1 MIDLGLGYTE
11 YIKHNQFEGKE
22 IKKIKKI
29 LLLYFAVAGFLCIL
43 SVPAHAVSY
52 NFTTIDYPG
61 SWESYAHGMND
72 NEQVVGNYYDLTGL
86 HGFLLS
92 EGSYTSINN
101 PNGWTVATG
110 INNNGEIVGRYQR
123 GINIIGFLLSDRAY
137 TDIRYPG
144 AGMTI
149 PEDINDK
156 GQVVGWYSKGGRT
169 LGFLLS
175 DGIYTTIDNFSV
187 YQAQAHGINNN
198 GQIVGFT
205 DNGEGF
211 LLSEGVYSQF
221 NNWLFGINDIGEIV
235 GNYWNEGDHGFLLSN
250 GIFSSIDYPI
260 ASDTFARDIN
270 NNSQVVGRYDD
281 ASGRRHGFLATPVNV
296 SIPEPSTLLLLASGL
311 AGLAALRRK
320 FKN

>member
-1 MIDLGLGYTE
+1 M
-11 YIKHNQFEGKE
+11 
-22 IKKIKKI
+22 KKI
-29 LLLYFAVAGFLCIL
+29 LLLSFAMAGFLCIL

-52 NFTTIDYPG
+52 KFTNIDYPG
-61 SWESYAHGMND
+61 EIFYTYASGIND
-72 NEQVVGNYYDLTGL
+72 NSQVAGYYQDLTGT

-92 EGSYTSINN
+92 EGMYSSINH
-101 PNGWTVATG
+101 PSGGWTVASD
-110 INNNGEIVGRYQR
+110 INNTGEIVGRYQYGASMR
-123 GINIIGFLLSDRAY
+123 GFLLSDGTY
-137 TDIRYPG
+137 TDIRFPG
-144 AGMTI
+144 AGMTF

-156 GQVVGWYSKGGRT
+156 GQVVGWYIKGGRT

-175 DGIYTTIDNFSV
+175 DGIYTTIDYFSV

-250 GIFSSIDYPI
+250 GIFSSIDYPMG
-260 ASDTFARDIN
+260 SDTFARDIN

-281 ASGRRHGFLATPVNV
+281 TMGRRHGFLATPVNV
-296 SIPEPSTLLLLASGL
+296 SIPEPSTLLLLGSGLVGLIGL
-311 AGLAALRRK
+311 AGIRKK
-320 FKN
+320 FKI